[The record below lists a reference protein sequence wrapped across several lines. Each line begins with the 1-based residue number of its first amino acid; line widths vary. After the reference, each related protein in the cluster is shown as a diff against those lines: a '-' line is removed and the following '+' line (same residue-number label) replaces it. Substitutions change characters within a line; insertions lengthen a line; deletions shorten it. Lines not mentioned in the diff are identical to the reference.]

1 LDKTTRFKSAR
12 PWRNG
17 LLATTSI
24 SLLVVLASV
33 LWNAGHAQWAFLLV
47 FLALWLF
54 ISLSWSNDRF
64 IEQSG
69 TLLARI
75 VDHNFQQVH
84 ERMEFLERELLKVQ
98 NPISTSPQDSME
110 R

>member
-1 LDKTTRFKSAR
+1 LDKTTRFKSAQ
-12 PWRNG
+12 PWRDG
-17 LLATTSI
+17 LLATTSL

-47 FLALWLF
+47 FLALWLL
-54 ISLSWSNDRF
+54 ISLNWSNDRF

-75 VDHNFQQVH
+75 VDHNFQRVY
-84 ERMEFLERELLKVQ
+84 ERMEFLERELQKVQ
-98 NPISTSPQDSME
+98 NPIHTSVQDSME
-110 R
+110 S